1 MVDSIQ
7 VRVSRKTHKKLMEL
21 RKTEMGTVRI
31 HEVID
36 RLVDFW
42 EEKHGKKVVE

>member
-1 MVDSIQ
+1 
-7 VRVSRKTHKKLMEL
+7 
-21 RKTEMGTVRI
+21 MGTVRI

-42 EEKHGKKVVE
+42 EEKHNKKVVE